1 MEPSWVLHPGCI
13 IPHKKQPLA
22 WIGPKVGIGSKRW
35 SAQFHRCSPHRAD
48 ILSQWNNGG
57 RFILSALAWILSW
70 SKPKDGQRV
79 IPDETYLC
87 FTFISQRYPTINM
100 ILIHVFFQH
109 HKRWSKVPIN
119 LEVQNPATPWIILSK
134 DWKRID
140 STYIQ

>member
-70 SKPKDGQRV
+70 SKPKGGQRV

-87 FTFISQRYPTINM
+87 LLLFPNDKYDSDTCFFFPTSQEM
-100 ILIHVFFQH
+100 IQ
-109 HKRWSKVPIN
+109 SSY
-119 LEVQNPATPWIILSK
+119 QS
-134 DWKRID
+134 
-140 STYIQ
+140 